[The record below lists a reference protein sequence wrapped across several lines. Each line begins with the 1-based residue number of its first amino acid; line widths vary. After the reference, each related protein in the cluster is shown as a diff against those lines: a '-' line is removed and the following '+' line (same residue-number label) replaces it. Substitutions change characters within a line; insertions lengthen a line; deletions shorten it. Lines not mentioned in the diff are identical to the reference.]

1 MPRAKAKE
9 QFNVWLDPLDIVV
22 YIDGSQKE
30 DKSGT
35 PTGVGAALVIK
46 SLSQWLGKGG
56 IPLGS
61 RAEGY
66 DSEAI
71 ALCKRFETTPAI
83 PETRGAPGIHICL
96 DNLSVA
102 REAGSVPNG
111 SSQSTFE
118 RFRKCAKWWL
128 KSGKRL
134 TVQWIPGHAGILGNE
149 IADIRPNKQPS
160 FSDSVEPDKT
170 NPEPKRRKL
179 D

>member
-1 MPRAKAKE
+1 MAEERRVFKPFCRTGTLGRAYSGNGGKSRYSIGAKAKE

-22 YIDGSQKE
+22 YIDGSQKN

-46 SLSQWLGKGG
+46 SRNQWLGKGG

-71 ALCKRFETTPAI
+71 ALCKRFETTLAI
-83 PETRGAPGIHICL
+83 PETRGAPGIHICR

-111 SSQSTFE
+111 S
-118 RFRKCAKWWL
+118 
-128 KSGKRL
+128 
-134 TVQWIPGHAGILGNE
+134 V
-149 IADIRPNKQPS
+149 
-160 FSDSVEPDKT
+160 
-170 NPEPKRRKL
+170 PKHV
-179 D
+179 